1 MVNTD
6 LILTFENTSEVPLV
20 IVIDP
25 PCEDF
30 ELKTGQTLKLKIIN
44 YRSNQDK
51 VSDIVDVRYS
61 EQNTINIDIK
71 YNFTLTVVFDNEER
85 IIWEI

>member
-6 LILTFENTSEVPLV
+6 LILTFENTTEVPLV

-44 YRSNQDK
+44 YRGNEDQ
-51 VSDIVDVRYS
+51 VSDILGVRYS
-61 EQNTINIDIK
+61 EQNTISIDIK
-71 YNFTLTVVFDNEER
+71 YNFTLVVVIDDKEHV
-85 IIWEI
+85 IWEL